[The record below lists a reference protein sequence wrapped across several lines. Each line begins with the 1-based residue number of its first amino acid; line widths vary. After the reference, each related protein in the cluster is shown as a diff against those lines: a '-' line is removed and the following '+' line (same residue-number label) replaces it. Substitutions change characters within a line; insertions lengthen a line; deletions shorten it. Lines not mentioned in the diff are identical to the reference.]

1 MREAMGMHRENP
13 ACRVCHAAMD
23 PIGFSLENYDAI
35 GKWRTEFAG
44 QAIDASGLLPDG
56 NTFDGPDGLRGL
68 LLERPDDFVGTV
80 TEKLMRFAL
89 GRSLEYYDMPEVRA
103 IVRGAAKNDYKWS
116 SVILGVIESAPF
128 QMRRTEL

>member
-1 MREAMGMHRENP
+1 MQLWTLS
-13 ACRVCHAAMD
+13 D
-23 PIGFSLENYDAI
+23 F
-35 GKWRTEFAG
+35 

-56 NTFDGPDGLRGL
+56 NTFDGPDGLRDL

-103 IVRGAAKNDYKWS
+103 IVRGAAENDYKWS

>member
-1 MREAMGMHRENP
+1 MVMHRENP

-23 PIGFSLENYDAI
+23 PIGFSLENYDVV
-35 GKWRTEFAG
+35 GKWRREFAG
-44 QAIDASGLLPDG
+44 QPIDASGLLPDG
-56 NTFDGPDGLRGL
+56 KTFDGPDGLQGL
-68 LLERPDDFVGTV
+68 LLERPDDLVGTI

-103 IVRGAAKNDYKWS
+103 VVRAASVENYRWS
-116 SVILGVIESAPF
+116 SIILGVVESTPF